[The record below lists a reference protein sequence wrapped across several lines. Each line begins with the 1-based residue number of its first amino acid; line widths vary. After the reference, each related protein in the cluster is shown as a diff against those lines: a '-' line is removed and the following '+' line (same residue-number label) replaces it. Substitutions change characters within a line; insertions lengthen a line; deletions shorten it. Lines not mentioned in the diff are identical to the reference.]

1 MIMGNKFRLALGLG
15 ASVFHCVL
23 ITGARESR
31 PAPLI
36 YFLLGEGVGRGE
48 SHRVS

>member
-1 MIMGNKFRLALGLG
+1 MIMGNKFLLALGLR
-15 ASVFHCVL
+15 ASVFHCVM
-23 ITGARESR
+23 ITGAIESR

-36 YFLLGEGVGRGE
+36 YFLLSEGVGRGE